1 MGKTI
6 RNGVWSTMITP
17 FNEKNEI
24 DYPAL
29 GELVDWYIAHGV
41 EGLFAVCLSSEMF
54 NLSRQERS
62 ELTQFIVGKAS
73 GRVPVIASGHVSD
86 SIEEQ
91 VEDILA
97 IAAAGADAVVLVTNR
112 LAREDESDHVW
123 RANLERL
130 LEKLPADLS
139 LGFYECPYPYKR
151 ELSPALLE
159 WCAATERFLFLKDTS
174 CSLPLIKAKLKAVE
188 GSVLKIFNANATTLL
203 DSLKAGAAGFSG
215 IMANFHP
222 ELYVWLC
229 RNWHTQPEEA
239 LRLMNFIGMASAHE
253 GQPYPINAK
262 YFISLDGVGIG
273 LHSRS
278 RKLEDLNETGKQ
290 MVEQLYAVSKEYAEQ
305 YKL

>member
-1 MGKTI
+1 MGKEI
-6 RNGVWSTMITP
+6 INGVWSTMITP

-29 GELVDWYIAHGV
+29 GDLVEWYIAHGID
-41 EGLFAVCLSSEMF
+41 GLFAVCLSSEMF
-54 NLSRQERS
+54 YLSRQERS
-62 ELTQFIVGKAS
+62 ELTQFIVDKAS
-73 GRVPVIASGHVSD
+73 GRLPVIASGHVSD
-86 SIEEQ
+86 SHEEQ
-91 VEDILA
+91 VEEILA

-123 RANLERL
+123 KANLERL
-130 LEKLPADLS
+130 LEKLPRDIS

-159 WCAATERFLFLKDTS
+159 WCAGTERFLFLKDTS

-188 GSVLKIFNANATTLL
+188 GSQLKIFNANATTLL

-229 RNWHTQPEEA
+229 RNWFTQPVEA
-239 LRLMNFIGMASAHE
+239 QRLMNFIGMASSHE

-262 YFISLDGVGIG
+262 YFMSLDGVGIG
-273 LHSRS
+273 LYSRS
-278 RKLEDLNETGKQ
+278 RKFEDLNETGKQ
-290 MVEQLYAVSKEYAEQ
+290 MVEQFYAVSKEYSEQ
-305 YKL
+305 YK

>member
-1 MGKTI
+1 MGKEI
-6 RNGVWSTMITP
+6 INGVWSTMITP

-29 GELVDWYIAHGV
+29 GDLVEWYIAHGV
-41 EGLFAVCLSSEMF
+41 DGLFAVCLSSEMF
-54 NLSRQERS
+54 YLSRQERS
-62 ELTQFIVGKAS
+62 ELTQFIVDKAS
-73 GRVPVIASGHVSD
+73 GRLPVIASGHVSD
-86 SIEEQ
+86 SHEEQ
-91 VEDILA
+91 VEEILA

-123 RANLERL
+123 KANLERL
-130 LEKLPADLS
+130 LEKLPRDIS

-159 WCAATERFLFLKDTS
+159 WCAGTERFLFLKDTS

-188 GSVLKIFNANATTLL
+188 GSQLKIFNANATTLL

-229 RNWHTQPEEA
+229 RNWFTQPVEA
-239 LRLMNFIGMASAHE
+239 QRLMNFIGMASSHE

-262 YFISLDGVGIG
+262 YFMSLDGVGIG
-273 LHSRS
+273 LYSRS
-278 RKLEDLNETGKQ
+278 RKFEDLNETGKQ
-290 MVEQLYAVSKEYAEQ
+290 MVEQFYAVSKEYSEQ
-305 YKL
+305 YK